1 MKTGF
6 LTRLAT
12 ILAMFGVVVGFDH
25 AVLAAGNLE
34 AGFAAPPADARPW
47 VYWFWLN
54 GNITSNGITADLEA
68 MQRVGIG
75 GVLIMEV
82 DQGTPKG
89 PAAFGGPEWRALF
102 HFACQEAHRLGLQ
115 INMNNDAGW
124 CGSGG
129 PWITPDLAMQK
140 VVWSETNVVG
150 PAHFD
155 ADLAQ
160 PPTVDGFYR
169 DIAVLAFP
177 TPKQEARI
185 EDIQGKAAF
194 VPERIAPQATWPA
207 LPADATIARDGVV
220 NLTRLLATNGH
231 LAWEVPAGNWTIL
244 RFGHTPT
251 GKDNHPAPEAGRG
264 LECDKLSKQGI
275 EAMFNGLMG
284 KLIAD
289 AGPLAGKTLVST
301 HIDSW
306 EVGSQNWTANFR
318 EEFEQRRGYDPLK
331 FLPVL
336 TGRVVGSEEISE
348 RFLWDLRQTVSDLL
362 VENYAGHLRELA
374 HEHGLRLSIE
384 AYDGTPCDDMSY
396 AGQADEPMAEFWSR
410 GYNAAYSCTEM
421 ASAAHVYGKRI
432 LGAEAFTANADEK
445 WLLYP
450 AAIKALGD
458 WAFCEGINRFVFHRY
473 ALQPW
478 QREYQPGMSMG
489 PWGLHY
495 ERTETW
501 WEQSA
506 AWHEYLAR
514 CQFMLRQ
521 GLFVADIC
529 YLEPEGSPQR
539 FTVHFPGQNDN
550 TPDRPKYNF
559 DGCSPEVVL
568 TRMKVKDG
576 RLVLPDGMSYRVL
589 VLPEVKTMT
598 PALLRRIKE
607 LVAAGATVIG
617 APPLKSPSLSDYP
630 KCDEEV
636 KQLAEQ
642 LWEHTNPGAD
652 FADRP
657 APFAEH
663 AFGKGRVV
671 WDPTSMT
678 AQAANPLAT
687 AKWIWY
693 PEGHPAQSAPAGKRF
708 FRRRINLESNQ
719 AIVSARMAMTA
730 DNAFQLRVNGQLAG
744 AGDNWSELYTLDVTR
759 LLKPGTNFL
768 AVAAENTT
776 DSPSPAG
783 LIGSLFIQ
791 FANGRTLRLDTD
803 SQWESARSNAGS
815 WTPAMELG
823 AAGMAPWNVPGGAG
837 PEYKFPS
844 FDLIAGVLGRLG
856 VPPDFEAD
864 AKLRYIHRQA
874 DSMDI
879 YFVANPETNWVGATC
894 AFRVSG
900 KVPEIW
906 NPMTGQI
913 TRQPVYQ
920 EKDGRT
926 FLPLWLEPVGSAFVV
941 FKETNSAAR
950 RIVAA
955 TRDGR
960 SILPQPGQP
969 LVEAPVA
976 EVTADAGGQ
985 ISLLASQP
993 GNYELQTASGGT
1005 RLFKVDDLSAPLAL
1019 SGPWEVHFQPQRGA
1033 PEQATFDT
1041 LTDWSKSPDAGIK
1054 YFSGTATYQKSFTL
1068 PPEMLTVN
1076 RRLYLDLGNVAVS
1089 AEVELNGKNLGVLW
1103 KPPFRVEVTDFVK
1116 VGVNALQVK
1125 VVNLWVNRMIGD
1137 EDLPEDSARNA
1148 DGTLKEWPA
1157 WLLQNQPSPTGRITF
1172 TTWRLWQR
1180 GSPLQESGLLGPV
1193 RLVPV
1198 KELKWVE

>member
-1 MKTGF
+1 MKNRFFTG
-6 LTRLAT
+6 LAT
-12 ILAMFGVVVGFDH
+12 TLVVFGI
-25 AVLAAGNLE
+25 AADFNRAALGSENLE
-34 AGFAAPPADARPW
+34 SGFAAPPPDARPW

-82 DQGTPKG
+82 DQGAPKG
-89 PAAFGGPEWRALF
+89 PVAFGGSEWRALF
-102 HFACQEAHRLGLQ
+102 HFACQEAHRLGLK

-129 PWITPDLAMQK
+129 PWITSDVAMQK
-140 VVWSETNVVG
+140 AVWSETNVVG
-150 PAHFD
+150 PAHRD
-155 ADLAQ
+155 VDLAQ
-160 PPTVDGFYR
+160 PETVDDFYR

-177 TPKQEARI
+177 TPKREAHLQ
-185 EDIQGKAAF
+185 DIRGKAAF

-207 LPADATIARDGVV
+207 LPADAMIPRDGIV
-220 NLTRLLATNGH
+220 NLTSLLGTNCH
-231 LAWEVPAGNWTIL
+231 LVWNVPPGNWTIL

-264 LECDKLSKQGI
+264 LECDKLSRKGI
-275 EAMFNGLMG
+275 EAMFNGLMA

-289 AGPLAGKTLVST
+289 AGPLAGNTLVST

-318 EEFEQRRGYDPLK
+318 EEFEKRRGYDPLK

-336 TGRVVGSEEISE
+336 TGRVVGTEEISE

-374 HEHGLRLSIE
+374 HRHELRLSIE

-410 GYNAAYSCTEM
+410 GYNAAYSCIEM

-445 WLLYP
+445 WQLYP
-450 AAIKALGD
+450 ATIKALGD

-473 ALQPW
+473 AMQPW
-478 QREYQPGMSMG
+478 LDREPGMTMG

-501 WEQSA
+501 WNQSA

-539 FTVHFPGQNDN
+539 FTVNFPGQDGR

-559 DGCSPEVVL
+559 DGCSPEALL

-576 RLVLPDGMSYRVL
+576 RLTLPDGMSYRVL
-589 VLPEVKTMT
+589 VLPEVETMT

-617 APPLKSPSLSDYP
+617 MPPVKSPSLSDYP

-636 KQLAEQ
+636 KELAEQ
-642 LWEHTNPGAD
+642 LWGDSDAANSS
-652 FADRP
+652 DRQTAFP
-657 APFAEH
+657 ER

-671 WDPTSMT
+671 WDITSV
-678 AQAANPLAT
+678 AAPEENPVGRT
-687 AKWIWY
+687 KWVWY
-693 PEGHPAQSAPAGKRF
+693 PEGNPAQAAPVGERY
-708 FRRRINLESNQ
+708 FRRRFNVEPGQ
-719 AIVSARMAMTA
+719 TIVSARISLTA
-730 DNAFQLRVNGQLAG
+730 DNSFQLWVNGQLAG
-744 AGDNWSELYTLDVTR
+744 AGSDWTRFYTFDLTH
-759 LLKPGTNFL
+759 LLKPGTNLL
-768 AVAAENTT
+768 AVTAENGAET
-776 DSPSPAG
+776 PNPAG
-783 LIGSLFIQ
+783 LIASLRVRFGD
-791 FANGRTLRLDTD
+791 GRSLQLNTD
-803 SQWESARSNAGS
+803 SRWQSAQSKTGS
-815 WTPAMELG
+815 WTAAKELG
-823 AAGMAPWNVPGGAG
+823 SVGMAPWNLPGNTG
-837 PEYKFPS
+837 PKYQFPA
-844 FDLIAGVLGRLG
+844 FDLIAGVLEKMG

-864 AKLRYIHRQA
+864 TKLRYIHRRDGGA
-874 DSMDI
+874 DI

-900 KVPEIW
+900 KPPEIW

-913 TRQPVYQ
+913 IRQPVYQ
-920 EKDGRT
+920 EKDGET
-926 FLPLWLEPVGSAFVV
+926 FVPLWLEPVGSRFVV
-941 FKETNSAAR
+941 FRER
-950 RIVAA
+950 RPAA
-955 TRDGR
+955 TRIVDADRDGEH
-960 SILPQPGQP
+960 ILPQSGRP
-969 LVEAPVA
+969 LTGPPIA
-976 EVTADAGGQ
+976 EVTADATGQ
-985 ISLLASQP
+985 IHLLAWQP
-993 GNYELQTASGGT
+993 GNYELKTASGDI
-1005 RLFKVDDLSAPLAL
+1005 RLFKLNALPEPLEL
-1019 SGPWEVHFQPQRGA
+1019 SGPWEVHFQPHRGA

-1041 LTDWSKSPDAGIK
+1041 LTDWSKSSDRGIK
-1054 YFSGTATYQKSFTL
+1054 YFSGVATYIKSFAV
-1068 PPEMLTVN
+1068 PPEMPGAN
-1076 RRLYLDLGNVAVS
+1076 RRLYLDLGQVAVM
-1089 AEVELNGKNLGVLW
+1089 ADVKLNGKDLGELW
-1103 KPPFRVEVTDFVK
+1103 KAPFHADITDVVKNGQNELEVK
-1116 VGVNALQVK
+1116 VA
-1125 VVNLWVNRMIGD
+1125 NLWVNRMIGD
-1137 EDLPEDSARNA
+1137 ENLPEDSARNA
-1148 DGTLKEWPA
+1148 NGTLKEWPA
-1157 WLLQNQPSPTGRITF
+1157 WLLQDQPSPAGRITF
-1172 TTWRLWQR
+1172 TTWRLWKKDA
-1180 GSPLQESGLLGPV
+1180 PLQVSGLLGPV
-1193 RLVPV
+1193 RLVAA
-1198 KELKWVE
+1198 EQLKMGR